1 MRHCHTNTAKGKYTV
16 QVYLPFVLKERREK
30 IYVKISCFRDWGCGG
45 FMHKKEV
52 ITKRRPPQQK
62 GGIISLKI

>member
-1 MRHCHTNTAKGKYTV
+1 MLRLV
-16 QVYLPFVLKERREK
+16 VFV
-30 IYVKISCFRDWGCGG
+30 IGDWGCGG